1 MSSEEVGCKPEGKRE
16 TFEISAENDGG
27 ENANERHVFEKD
39 PKGGKETQE
48 SNTLTREIIDVDN
61 HQEKNTPA
69 LEPVKKAPDKREST
83 TPDLKDGKDDQTL
96 AGESPKT
103 GLGEEQSDP
112 ERRGLLKLFY
122 TLPSCTKSQSGYF
135 SFTGILLVAS
145 VVCFVAFFLGPP
157 KNDMKAD
164 FQSEGVFRNG
174 LGNLQSKFTNQTD
187 RFWKILR
194 IRGSTH
200 LRSKDPSRPL
210 VFLLAA
216 PPAAHE
222 WVDCLAIKLA
232 EMLDSRHKNTLARF
246 HGEKEKANPPDQTKI
261 TMDNFLKEKIDVSHK
276 AVLIHHLELLPPPS
290 QLLFHS
296 YCDDQNAPYKHLA
309 IIFTVHMPVEPSPS
323 LSSKQ
328 AEESVKKYLSHDVWA
343 KGGRNADTS
352 LLSRVADT
360 VVLMNGETS
369 GLARDFCS

>member
-1 MSSEEVGCKPEGKRE
+1 M
-16 TFEISAENDGG
+16 
-27 ENANERHVFEKD
+27 
-39 PKGGKETQE
+39 
-48 SNTLTREIIDVDN
+48 
-61 HQEKNTPA
+61 
-69 LEPVKKAPDKREST
+69 
-83 TPDLKDGKDDQTL
+83 
-96 AGESPKT
+96 
-103 GLGEEQSDP
+103 
-112 ERRGLLKLFY
+112 
-122 TLPSCTKSQSGYF
+122 
-135 SFTGILLVAS
+135 
-145 VVCFVAFFLGPP
+145 
-157 KNDMKAD
+157 
-164 FQSEGVFRNG
+164 
-174 LGNLQSKFTNQTD
+174 
-187 RFWKILR
+187 
-194 IRGSTH
+194 
-200 LRSKDPSRPL
+200 
-210 VFLLAA
+210 FLLAA

-261 TMDNFLKEKIDVSHK
+261 TMDNFLKEKIDVPHK